1 MIGGTK
7 SVKVFQEWKA
17 GVRAMA
23 LPFTEAD
30 MNKAEEHF
38 KKAIALEATRQ
49 TGKPTTFQQA
59 RKANNLGYP
68 RAWSRYGY
76 VKMTR
81 FMEGWDLNAL
91 ADADEFTK
99 RAVRLDDTDYDVH
112 WDRAFFFQLTSDGK
126 PKKNFDRALKEYD
139 RAQQLN
145 DGNDELRV
153 EASEVYV
160 SIGDHDKALA
170 ELRRAGRVI
179 NHEWFWWDMAWVYY
193 FKARLDPVYYDV
205 ALEQFR
211 AMHWQPGDA
220 RYVFDAQLLKAAI
233 HAQKAAIHK
242 KNKNSKGQKSEEQLR
257 DVAMAHFRA
266 KKDDLSM
273 RSARRNRAKWNLGD
287 EKRARPFALKVNA
300 DRDHWLNGCK
310 LAGL

>member
-30 MNKAEEHF
+30 MNKAEDHF

-81 FMEGWDLNAL
+81 FIEGWDLGAM
-91 ADADEFTK
+91 AEADEFTE
-99 RAVRLDDTDYDVH
+99 RAVRLDETDYDVH
-112 WDRAFFFQLTSDGK
+112 WDRAFYFQLTSDGK
-126 PKKNFDRALKEYD
+126 PKKDFDRALNEYD

-145 DGNDELRV
+145 DGNEELRV

-211 AMHWQPGDA
+211 AMHWQPGDP
-220 RYVFDAQLLKAAI
+220 RYVFDAQLLNAAI
-233 HAQKAAIHK
+233 HAQKADTL
-242 KNKNSKGQKSEEQLR
+242 GLKSEEQLR
-257 DVAMAHFRA
+257 HVAMAHFRA
-266 KKDDLSM
+266 GKDDPAM
-273 RSARRNRAKWNLGD
+273 SAGRGGAKWSVDD
-287 EKRARPFALKVNA
+287 ERRARPFASPEA
-300 DRDHWLNGCK
+300 DDDRDHWLNGCH
-310 LAGL
+310 LARL

>member
-7 SVKVFQEWKA
+7 NETVFEKWKE

-30 MNKAEEHF
+30 MSEAEKCF
-38 KKAIALEATRQ
+38 KEAIALEATEQ
-49 TGKPTTFQQA
+49 TGKPTTFEQA
-59 RKANNLGYP
+59 RTADLGYP
-68 RAWSRYGY
+68 RAWGRYGY

-81 FMEGWDLNAL
+81 FIEGWDPDAL
-91 ADADEFTK
+91 PDANEFTE
-99 RAVRLDDTDYDVH
+99 RGVRLDKTDYDPH
-112 WDRAFFFQLTSDGK
+112 WDRAFYYQLTSNGK
-126 PKKNFDRALKEYD
+126 PKQDFDNALNEYA
-139 RAQQLN
+139 RAQDLN
-145 DGNDELRV
+145 DGNEELRV
-153 EASEVYV
+153 EAAEVYV

-179 NHEWFWWDMAWVYY
+179 NHEWFWWDVAWAYY

-211 AMHWQPGDA
+211 AMHWQPGDP

-233 HAQKAAIHK
+233 HAQKANIHK
-242 KNKNSKGQKSEEQLR
+242 HNNNPKGQNSEEQLR

-266 KKDDLSM
+266 KKNDPSM
-273 RSARRNRAKWNLGD
+273 RSGRKGAAEWNLED
-287 EKRARPFALKVNA
+287 EKRARPFALEAVA
-300 DRDHWLNGCK
+300 DRDHWLKGCE
-310 LAGL
+310 LAGLK